1 MIEQSEFLSA
11 DEQEKLKDDLTVNS
25 NNAEAIFKR
34 HEEDKDVIKQE
45 LLDSLEAEEKNIC
58 DAKEQIDLSVRK
70 IAGEKKDPSFVYKRL
85 TLVGQTEIG
94 YEGKYVEVEKLSKD
108 DFESIADE
116 DKKNL
121 FKFLASV

>member
-1 MIEQSEFLSA
+1 MIEQSEFLSL
-11 DEQEKLKDDLTVNS
+11 DEQEKLKDDLTVNCS
-25 NNAEAIFKR
+25 NAEEIFKR

-116 DKKNL
+116 D
-121 FKFLASV
+121 